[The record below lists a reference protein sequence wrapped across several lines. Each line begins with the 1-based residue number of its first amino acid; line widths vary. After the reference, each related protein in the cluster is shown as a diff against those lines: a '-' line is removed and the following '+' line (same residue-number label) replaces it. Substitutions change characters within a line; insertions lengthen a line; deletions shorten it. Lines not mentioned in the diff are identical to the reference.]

1 MRFMVFV
8 PANDQS
14 EAGVLPS
21 DEMIDE
27 MNRFN
32 EQLAKAGV
40 LLDLGGLAPSSKG
53 ARIKYDARGTTV
65 TDGPFTEA
73 KELVAGYWLLE
84 CESKE
89 ECIEWM
95 KKAPF
100 GGGIE
105 LQIRALHGL
114 DDFEPGPGVERAKA
128 LERELARQ

>member
-8 PANDQS
+8 PASEQS
-14 EAGVLPS
+14 EAGALPP
-21 DEMIDE
+21 DDLINE
-27 MNRFN
+27 MNKFN
-32 EQLAKAGV
+32 EQLSKAGV
-40 LLDLGGLAPSSKG
+40 LLDLGGLAPTSKG
-53 ARIKYDARGTTV
+53 ARIKYAKGTTTV

-84 CESKE
+84 CGSKE

-100 GGGIE
+100 GGGTE
-105 LQIRALHGL
+105 LEIRALQGL

-128 LERELARQ
+128 LERELARK